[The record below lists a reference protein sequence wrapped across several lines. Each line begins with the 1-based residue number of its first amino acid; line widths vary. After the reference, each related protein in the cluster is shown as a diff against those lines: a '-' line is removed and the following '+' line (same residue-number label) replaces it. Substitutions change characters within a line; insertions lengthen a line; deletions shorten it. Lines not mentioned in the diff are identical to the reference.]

1 MKKYKSI
8 NLKRIMPGLVSVF
21 IIAGMAIQSF
31 ATNVDMAAF
40 VKKDKYMTKYYEL
53 DWRIDD
59 IEKELERLYKFTCTN
74 VRSYGG
80 SGYKG
85 FTSRQPGLPFY
96 HLNTTNTYEW
106 YVQPIADL
114 SQEGYLRWNYPHVI
128 SNFGNHGKTDTF
140 VREVPATL
148 CRWRDGI
155 ELTPATKLRITYT
168 RTWPT
173 GTGTAPVPTMTE
185 TLVMGPFKK
194 FPHITTTGTTSGFIY
209 ASDALLTNEVLYND
223 IKYAYGSET
232 EPTSWTTMSAGQLSE
247 VYYQKNSTSIPTYV
261 RGDFDY
267 QQFANEAYNDRVKGN
282 THMSVRY
289 ISTVFGT
296 DLSSRTNVWL
306 MCTRTST
313 TATQFRAGTADY
325 TITTWNYNK

>member
-85 FTSRQPGLPFY
+85 YTNRQPGIFY
-96 HLNTTNTYEW
+96 QMNTTNTYEW

-128 SNFGNHGKTDTF
+128 SHFGNHAKTDTF

-155 ELTPATKLRITYT
+155 ELTPTTKLKITYT
-168 RTWPT
+168 RTYAS
-173 GTGTAPVPTMTE
+173 GVSTAPQSTLVE

-194 FPHITTTGTTSGFIY
+194 FPHISGTGNPSGFVF
-209 ASDALLTNEVLYND
+209 ASDVLPTNGVLYND

-232 EPTSWTTMSAGQLSE
+232 EPTSWTTMSAGVLNE
-247 VYYQKNSTSIPTYV
+247 AYYPKTSTYLPESV
-261 RGDFDY
+261 RGGFDY
-267 QQFANEAYNDRVKGN
+267 QDLENNAYNDRAKGN
-282 THMSVRY
+282 PYITVRCV
-289 ISTVFGT
+289 STVFGT

-306 MCTRTST
+306 RCTRTST
-313 TATQFRAGTADY
+313 TEYSFRAGTADF
-325 TITTWNYNK
+325 TITSWNYNK